1 MAALRVCASWRP
13 GVSQA
18 GQPICAQSLLCTQQS
33 CALPGPAG
41 SPPAVLFPPA
51 LTPNAK
57 AQVRRGPLTA
67 QARKPPSQAGGSGRL
82 GTDAVVC
89 LRRCPKM
96 VPSHARSWEGAL
108 RISAPSSWRPLLGK
122 HCLGELTNRGHL
134 SLAPLPVCPTSLC
147 TRPTRSH
154 ISGRPAVSA
163 QVSSTGRSLSTWQ
176 QRDTSVP
183 TFSTWKLTLFKCQH
197 VFHLNFSMEIFPNA
211 LNHTAFLSRSS
222 ALAWTC
228 PVGCGALSGHWLS
241 GAPAQGVAP
250 RRCPG
255 LLRRP
260 GSLPSGPRPAVA
272 HGSQAGPER
281 PPTEGLAPAV
291 PVARALPTRPMSC

>member
-1 MAALRVCASWRP
+1 MALEDFSNSSSVSPLTSRFSSRVAVAALRVCASWRP

-134 SLAPLPVCPTSLC
+134 SLAPPAGLSHELVHEADPLPRLGP
-147 TRPTRSH
+147 P
-154 ISGRPAVSA
+154 
-163 QVSSTGRSLSTWQ
+163 
-176 QRDTSVP
+176 
-183 TFSTWKLTLFKCQH
+183 
-197 VFHLNFSMEIFPNA
+197 
-211 LNHTAFLSRSS
+211 SR
-222 ALAWTC
+222 
-228 PVGCGALSGHWLS
+228 
-241 GAPAQGVAP
+241 Q
-250 RRCPG
+250 CPG
-255 LLRRP
+255 LVHRTQP
-260 GSLPSGPRPAVA
+260 VHVA
-272 HGSQAGPER
+272 AEGHER
-281 PPTEGLAPAV
+281 PHILHLETYPL
-291 PVARALPTRPMSC
+291 